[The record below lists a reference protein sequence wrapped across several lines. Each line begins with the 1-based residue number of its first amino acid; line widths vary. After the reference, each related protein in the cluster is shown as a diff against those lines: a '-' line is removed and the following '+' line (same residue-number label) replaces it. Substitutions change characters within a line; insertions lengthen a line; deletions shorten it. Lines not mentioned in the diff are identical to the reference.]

1 MITFDKCKNFQGT
14 IVVPADKSITHRAII
29 MASMADGVSSV
40 YNPLLSRDTLATM
53 KIMQQLGVN
62 IANERSRLLISSEG
76 VKNFHEPYNVL
87 DCDNSGTT
95 ARLMMGVLSPSKFYS
110 VITGDASL
118 LRRPMGRV
126 IKPLKQ
132 LGADIRGKKDNS
144 LLPVTV
150 LPSNMKAGRIE
161 SEVKSAQ
168 VKSAVLL
175 AGIQLDGETE
185 YIEKVST
192 RDHTERILP
201 AFGGKIESNN
211 GIIKVWGSELSPAKI
226 NVPSDFSSAA
236 FYIGAGLIFEG
247 SDILIENCGLNPS
260 RTGLL
265 TALKET
271 GVDIEYEITDNE
283 FEPVGR
289 IHVKSAKIKGGVLKG
304 DLIANMIDEIPVMA
318 MIALFGEGPLE
329 IRDAKELRVK
339 ESDRISAIINNF
351 RNLGAEVEEF
361 EDGLK
366 IYPLKKEPEKAKL
379 LAYDDHRIS
388 MVNIILAKKFGV
400 NVMLDNVVSADVS
413 YPEFIGDLLS
423 LEVK

>member
-211 GIIKVWGSELSPAKI
+211 GTIKVWGSELNSAKI

-289 IHVKSAKIKGGVLKG
+289 IHVKSGKIKGGVLKG

>member
-185 YIEKVST
+185 YVEKVST